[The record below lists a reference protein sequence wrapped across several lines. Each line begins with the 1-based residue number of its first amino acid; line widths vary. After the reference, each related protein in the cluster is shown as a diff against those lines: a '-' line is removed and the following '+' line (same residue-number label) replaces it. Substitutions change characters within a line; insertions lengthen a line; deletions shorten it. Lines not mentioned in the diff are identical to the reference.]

1 MQIDITT
8 RYFVVVYLVLNRT
21 QNQVVWKD
29 TEIRSYRENN
39 PSWKGREKQDRK
51 KKIIPINIL
60 VLAKQEE
67 FSFFL
72 VMKLKT
78 E

>member
-1 MQIDITT
+1 MLLGKYTQDLNISIQISKFNVRCLKTQMQIDITT

-39 PSWKGREKQDRK
+39 AS
-51 KKIIPINIL
+51 
-60 VLAKQEE
+60 
-67 FSFFL
+67 
-72 VMKLKT
+72 
-78 E
+78 